1 MTCEV
6 ISKQDVRKPQYSC
19 LEYCSDFP
27 SGLLELNLVPPKLPE
42 GSCLGG
48 GTVSLLCSNGP
59 ISCRGKPRSLETIM
73 PWVTWGLTLKPL
85 PYCCHDS
92 HAALDTQGGLVPT
105 QGPRTCNVPCLEPDV
120 IMATPLLPSHLSLK
134 ITVSVTISLITST
147 PPPPSFHTPLSWF
160 NFFKIYFIEI

>member
-27 SGLLELNLVPPKLPE
+27 SGLLELNLVPPNLPK

-85 PYCCHDS
+85 PYRCHDS
-92 HAALDTQGGLVPT
+92 HTALDTQGGLVPT
-105 QGPRTCNVPCLEPDV
+105 YPFTSIPSQLKNLVAYVVQGRGILFQFSN
-120 IMATPLLPSHLSLK
+120 LPSN
-134 ITVSVTISLITST
+134 VFLINGSS
-147 PPPPSFHTPLSWF
+147 PVFRLLQSW
-160 NFFKIYFIEI
+160 IV